1 MSAHGALGYGCQV
14 RVTALLLKCQAEPP
28 SAHSCGVP
36 SGATKCLSGR
46 LLLMCWHC
54 CLRLIVVLRQQRGR
68 EGVLGCAQ
76 QFSLHP
82 GYAHEFEMTQ
92 EEISEVSANEWCLLI
107 WRAAAGHRHAS
118 TQTPSHTHAE
128 TLRESIPAST
138 CLLWTEGFW
147 P

>member
-1 MSAHGALGYGCQV
+1 
-14 RVTALLLKCQAEPP
+14 
-28 SAHSCGVP
+28 
-36 SGATKCLSGR
+36 
-46 LLLMCWHC
+46 MCWRG
-54 CLRLIVVLRQQRGR
+54 CLWLAVDLRQQFGR

-92 EEISEVSANEWCLLI
+92 EEISEMSANEWCLLI

-118 TQTPSHTHAE
+118 TQTPLNTQAD
-128 TLRESIPAST
+128 TLREPIPAST
-138 CLLWTEGFW
+138 PLLWAGFW